1 LYDPPAVG
9 KAFCQFSGIPE
20 LHLPGGPAPRSR
32 VPGIV
37 RKASMDR
44 IYLDHN
50 ATTPVRSEVRDRM
63 IPFFEELYG
72 NPSSAHSF
80 GQEVKVQFEEAR
92 KRIADQLGANPAQIV
107 FTSGGT
113 ESDNYAIKGTAFA
126 AEKGH
131 IITALTEHPAVLQT
145 VSWLAKKGFDA
156 SYIPVGS
163 SGVVDPDEVKKALR
177 PDTILVSIM
186 HLNNEIGTIQP
197 VDEIAAITKEAGV
210 YFHSDAVQ
218 SFGKLPAKVDDLG
231 VDLLSVA
238 AHKIYGPKGVG
249 ALYIRKGTRIDPL
262 IIGGAQ
268 EKRRR
273 SGTENIAGVVGFGE
287 AIVQAEAERVDVYDR
302 LTGLRSK
309 LVKGLTESIPEITI
323 NGDPDRTFPSTVS
336 ASVSHVE
343 GESLLLSLD
352 MEGIAISTGSACSS
366 GSLEPS
372 HVLVAM
378 GIETVAAQGT
388 LRFSMGRGTTEAEID
403 HLLKVFPPIVE
414 RLRKMSPLSA
424 SKAC

>member
-1 LYDPPAVG
+1 
-9 KAFCQFSGIPE
+9 
-20 LHLPGGPAPRSR
+20 
-32 VPGIV
+32 
-37 RKASMDR
+37 MDR

-50 ATTPVRSEVRDRM
+50 ATTPVRPEVRDRM
-63 IPFFEELYG
+63 VPFLGELFG

-80 GQEVKVQFEEAR
+80 GQEVKVQLEEAR
-92 KRIADQLGANPAQIV
+92 QRVADQLGASPAQIV

-131 IITALTEHPAVLQT
+131 IITGLTEHPAVLQT

-163 SGVVDPDEVKKALR
+163 SGLVDPDDVKKALR

-186 HLNNEIGTIQP
+186 HVNNEIGTVQP
-197 VDEIAAITKEAGV
+197 IEEIAAITREAGA
-210 YFHSDAVQ
+210 YFHTDAVQ
-218 SFGKLPAKVDDLG
+218 SFGKLPTKVDDLG
-231 VDLLSVA
+231 VDLLSIA

-249 ALYIRKGTRIDPL
+249 ALFVRKGTRIDPL

-273 SGTENIAGVVGFGE
+273 SGTENIAGIVGFGE
-287 AIVQAEAERVDVYDR
+287 AIVRAEEEREQVYKRLTSLRKKLIDR
-302 LTGLRSK
+302 LTAA
-309 LVKGLTESIPEITI
+309 VPEVII
-323 NGDPDRTFPSTVS
+323 NGDQVRTFPSTVS

-352 MEGIAISTGSACSS
+352 MEGIAVSTGSACSS

-378 GIETVAAQGT
+378 GIDTVLAQGT
-388 LRFSMGRGTTEAEID
+388 LRFSMGRGTTESQID
-403 HLLKVFPPIVE
+403 HLLEVFPPIVE

>member
-1 LYDPPAVG
+1 
-9 KAFCQFSGIPE
+9 
-20 LHLPGGPAPRSR
+20 
-32 VPGIV
+32 
-37 RKASMDR
+37 MDR

-50 ATTPVRSEVRDRM
+50 ATTPVRPEVRDRM
-63 IPFFEELYG
+63 LPFFGELFG

-92 KRIADQLGANPAQIV
+92 QRIADQLGASPAQIV

-126 AEKGH
+126 AGEGH

-145 VSWLAKKGFDA
+145 VSWLAKKGYDA

-163 SGVVDPDEVKKALR
+163 SGVIDPDDVKKALR

-186 HLNNEIGTIQP
+186 HINNEIGTVQP
-197 VDEIAAITKEAGV
+197 VEEIAAITKEAGV
-210 YFHSDAVQ
+210 YFHTDAVQ
-218 SFGKLPAKVDDLG
+218 SFGKLATKVDDLG

-273 SGTENIAGVVGFGE
+273 SGTENIAGLVGFGE
-287 AIVQAEAERVDVYDR
+287 AIVRGEAEREQVYSR
-302 LTGLRSK
+302 LVGLRDK
-309 LVKGLTESIPEITI
+309 LVKGLTDQIPEIVI
-323 NGDPDRTFPSTVS
+323 NGDPSRTFPSTVS

-352 MEGIAISTGSACSS
+352 MEGIAVSTGSACSS
-366 GSLEPS
+366 GSL
-372 HVLVAM
+372 
-378 GIETVAAQGT
+378 
-388 LRFSMGRGTTEAEID
+388 
-403 HLLKVFPPIVE
+403 
-414 RLRKMSPLSA
+414 
-424 SKAC
+424 

>member
-1 LYDPPAVG
+1 
-9 KAFCQFSGIPE
+9 
-20 LHLPGGPAPRSR
+20 
-32 VPGIV
+32 
-37 RKASMDR
+37 MDG

-50 ATTPVRSEVRDRM
+50 ATTPVRPEVRERM
-63 IPFFEELYG
+63 LPFLGELFG

-92 KRIADQLGANPAQIV
+92 QRIADQLGASPAQIV

-131 IITALTEHPAVLQT
+131 IITGLIEHPAVLQT

-156 SYIPVGS
+156 SYIPVDS

-186 HLNNEIGTIQP
+186 HVNNEVGTIQP
-197 VDEIAAITKEAGV
+197 VEEIAAITKEAGV
-210 YFHSDAVQ
+210 YFHTDAVQ
-218 SFGKLPAKVDDLG
+218 SFGKLPTKVDDLS

-273 SGTENIAGVVGFGE
+273 SGTENIAGIVAFGE
-287 AIVQAEAERVDVYDR
+287 AIVQAEAEREEVYDR
-302 LTGLRSK
+302 LTGLRTK
-309 LVKGLTESIPEITI
+309 LVKGITETIPEIVI
-323 NGDPDRTFPSTVS
+323 NGDPDRIFPSTVS

-352 MEGIAISTGSACSS
+352 MEGIAVSTGSACSS

-372 HVLVAM
+372 HVLVSM
-378 GIETVAAQGT
+378 GIDTVLAQGT

-403 HLLKVFPPIVE
+403 HLLDVFPPIVE
-414 RLRKMSPLSA
+414 RLRRMSPLSA

>member
-1 LYDPPAVG
+1 
-9 KAFCQFSGIPE
+9 
-20 LHLPGGPAPRSR
+20 
-32 VPGIV
+32 
-37 RKASMDR
+37 MDR

-50 ATTPVRSEVRDRM
+50 ATTPVRPEVRDRM
-63 IPFFEELYG
+63 LPFLGELFG

-92 KRIADQLGANPAQIV
+92 QRIADQLGASPAQIV

-126 AEKGH
+126 AGKGH
-131 IITALTEHPAVLQT
+131 IITAMVEHPAVLQT

-156 SYIPVGS
+156 SYVQVDS
-163 SGVVDPDEVKKALR
+163 SGVVDPEEVKKALR

-186 HLNNEIGTIQP
+186 HVNNEVGTIQP
-197 VDEIAAITKEAGV
+197 VEEIAAITKEAGV
-210 YFHSDAVQ
+210 YFHTDAVQ
-218 SFGKLPAKVDDLG
+218 SFGKLPTKVDDLG

-273 SGTENIAGVVGFGE
+273 SGTENIAGIVAFGE
-287 AIVQAEAERVDVYDR
+287 AIVQAEAEREQLYSH
-302 LTGLRSK
+302 LAGLRET
-309 LVKGLTESIPEITI
+309 LAKGLTDRIPEVFI
-323 NGDPDRTFPSTVS
+323 NGDPSRTFPSTVS

-352 MEGIAISTGSACSS
+352 MEGIAVSTGSACSS

-372 HVLVAM
+372 HVLVSM
-378 GIETVAAQGT
+378 GIETVLAQGT
-388 LRFSMGRGTTEAEID
+388 LRFSMGRGTTEAQID
-403 HLLKVFPPIVE
+403 HLLEVFPPIVD
-414 RLRKMSPLSA
+414 RLRRMSPLSA

>member
-1 LYDPPAVG
+1 
-9 KAFCQFSGIPE
+9 
-20 LHLPGGPAPRSR
+20 
-32 VPGIV
+32 
-37 RKASMDR
+37 MDR

-50 ATTPVRSEVRDRM
+50 ATTPVRPEVRDRM
-63 IPFFEELYG
+63 LPFFGELFG

-92 KRIADQLGANPAQIV
+92 QRIADQLGASPAQIV

-126 AEKGH
+126 AGEGH

-145 VSWLAKKGFDA
+145 VSWLAKKGYDA

-163 SGVVDPDEVKKALR
+163 SGVIDPDDVKKALR

-186 HLNNEIGTIQP
+186 HINNEIGTVQP
-197 VDEIAAITKEAGV
+197 VEEIAAITKEAGV
-210 YFHSDAVQ
+210 YFHTDAVQ
-218 SFGKLPAKVDDLG
+218 SFGKLPTKVDDLG

-273 SGTENIAGVVGFGE
+273 SGTENIAGLVGFGE
-287 AIVQAEAERVDVYDR
+287 AVVRAEAEREQVYSR
-302 LTGLRSK
+302 LVGLRDK
-309 LVKGLTESIPEITI
+309 LVKGLTDQIPEIII
-323 NGDPDRTFPSTVS
+323 NGDRSRTFPSTVS

-352 MEGIAISTGSACSS
+352 MEGIAVSTGSACSS

-378 GIETVAAQGT
+378 GIDTVLAQGT
-388 LRFSMGRGTTEAEID
+388 LRFSMGRGTTEAQID
-403 HLLKVFPPIVE
+403 HLLDVFPPIVE
-414 RLRKMSPLSA
+414 RLRAMSPLSA

>member
-1 LYDPPAVG
+1 
-9 KAFCQFSGIPE
+9 
-20 LHLPGGPAPRSR
+20 
-32 VPGIV
+32 
-37 RKASMDR
+37 MDR

-50 ATTPVRSEVRDRM
+50 ATTPVRPEVRDRM
-63 IPFFEELYG
+63 LPFFGELFG

-92 KRIADQLGANPAQIV
+92 QRIADQLGASPAQIV

-126 AEKGH
+126 AGKGH
-131 IITALTEHPAVLQT
+131 IITAMVEHPAVLQT

-156 SYIPVGS
+156 SYVQVDS

-186 HLNNEIGTIQP
+186 HMNNEVGTIQP
-197 VDEIAAITKEAGV
+197 VEEIAAITKEAGV

-218 SFGKLPAKVDDLG
+218 SFGKLPTKVDDLG

-273 SGTENIAGVVGFGE
+273 SGTENVAGIVAFGE
-287 AIVQAEAERVDVYDR
+287 AIVQAEAEREQLYSR
-302 LTGLRSK
+302 LTGLRET
-309 LVKGLTESIPEITI
+309 LVKGLTERIPEVII
-323 NGDPDRTFPSTVS
+323 NGDPSKTFPSTVS

-352 MEGIAISTGSACSS
+352 MEGIAVSTGSACSS

-372 HVLVAM
+372 HVLVSM
-378 GIETVAAQGT
+378 GIETVLAQGT
-388 LRFSMGRGTTEAEID
+388 LRFSMGRGTTKAQID
-403 HLLKVFPPIVE
+403 HLLEVFPPIVE
-414 RLRKMSPLSA
+414 RLRRMSPLSA

>member
-1 LYDPPAVG
+1 
-9 KAFCQFSGIPE
+9 
-20 LHLPGGPAPRSR
+20 
-32 VPGIV
+32 
-37 RKASMDR
+37 MDR

-50 ATTPVRSEVRDRM
+50 ATTPVRPEVRDRM
-63 IPFFEELYG
+63 LPFFGELFG

-92 KRIADQLGANPAQIV
+92 QRIADQLGASPAQIV
-107 FTSGGT
+107 ITSGGT

-126 AEKGH
+126 AGEGH

-145 VSWLAKKGFDA
+145 VSWLAKKGYDA

-163 SGVVDPDEVKKALR
+163 SGVIDPDDVKKALR

-186 HLNNEIGTIQP
+186 HVNNEIGTVQP
-197 VDEIAAITKEAGV
+197 VEEIAAITKEAGV
-210 YFHSDAVQ
+210 YFHTDAVQ
-218 SFGKLPAKVDDLG
+218 SFGKLPTKVDDLG

-238 AHKIYGPKGVG
+238 AHKIYGPKGIG

-273 SGTENIAGVVGFGE
+273 SGTENIAGLVGFGE
-287 AIVQAEAERVDVYDR
+287 AIVRAEAEREQVYSR
-302 LTGLRSK
+302 LVGLRDK
-309 LVKGLTESIPEITI
+309 LVKGLTDQIPEIVI
-323 NGDPDRTFPSTVS
+323 NGDPSRTFPSTVS

-352 MEGIAISTGSACSS
+352 MEGIAVSTGSACSS

-378 GIETVAAQGT
+378 GIETVLAQGT
-388 LRFSMGRGTTEAEID
+388 LRFSMGRGTTEAQID
-403 HLLKVFPPIVE
+403 HILDVFPPIVQ
-414 RLRKMSPLSA
+414 RLRAMSPLST
-424 SKAC
+424 SQAC

>member
-1 LYDPPAVG
+1 
-9 KAFCQFSGIPE
+9 
-20 LHLPGGPAPRSR
+20 
-32 VPGIV
+32 
-37 RKASMDR
+37 MDR

-63 IPFFEELYG
+63 LPFLGELFG

-80 GQEVKVQFEEAR
+80 GQEVKVSLEEAR
-92 KRIADQLGANPAQIV
+92 QRIADQLGASTAQVV

-113 ESDNYAIKGTAFA
+113 ESDNYAIKGVAFA

-145 VSWLAKKGFDA
+145 VSWLAKKGFDVTYL
-156 SYIPVGS
+156 SVGS
-163 SGVVDPDEVKKALR
+163 SGVVDPDEVKKAIR

-186 HLNNEIGTIQP
+186 HLNNEIGTVQP
-197 VDEIAAITKEAGV
+197 IKEIGAITREAGV
-210 YFHSDAVQ
+210 YFHTDAVQ
-218 SFGKLPAKVDDLG
+218 SFGKLPTKVDDLG
-231 VDLLSVA
+231 ADLLSVA

-273 SGTENIAGVVGFGE
+273 SGTENIAGIVGFGE
-287 AIVQAEAERVDVYDR
+287 AIIQAESEREDLYGR
-302 LTGLRSK
+302 LEVLRGK
-309 LVKGLTESIPEITI
+309 LVDGLMDRIPEIII
-323 NGDPDRTFPSTVS
+323 NGDPERTFPSTVS

-343 GESLLLSLD
+343 GESMLLSLD
-352 MEGIAISTGSACSS
+352 MEGIAVSTGSACSS

-378 GIETVAAQGT
+378 GIDTVLAQGT
-388 LRFSMGRGTTEAEID
+388 LRLSMGRGTTPDQID
-403 HLLKVFPPIVE
+403 YLLEVFPPIVE
-414 RLRKMSPLSA
+414 RLRKMSPLST

>member
-1 LYDPPAVG
+1 
-9 KAFCQFSGIPE
+9 
-20 LHLPGGPAPRSR
+20 
-32 VPGIV
+32 
-37 RKASMDR
+37 MDR

-50 ATTPVRSEVRDRM
+50 ATTPVRPEVRDRM
-63 IPFFEELYG
+63 LPFLGELFG

-92 KRIADQLGANPAQIV
+92 QRIADQLGASPAQIV

-126 AEKGH
+126 AGKGH
-131 IITALTEHPAVLQT
+131 IITAMVEHPAVLQT

-156 SYIPVGS
+156 SYVQVDS

-186 HLNNEIGTIQP
+186 HMNNEVGTIQP
-197 VDEIAAITKEAGV
+197 VEEIAAITKEAGV
-210 YFHSDAVQ
+210 YFHTDAVQ
-218 SFGKLPAKVDDLG
+218 SFGKLPTKVDDLG
-231 VDLLSVA
+231 VDLLSMA

-273 SGTENIAGVVGFGE
+273 SGTENVAGIVAFGE
-287 AIVQAEAERVDVYDR
+287 AIVQAEAEREQLYSR
-302 LTGLRSK
+302 LTGLRET
-309 LVKGLTESIPEITI
+309 LVKGLTERIPEVII
-323 NGDPDRTFPSTVS
+323 NGDPSKTFPSTVS

-352 MEGIAISTGSACSS
+352 MEGIAVSTGSACSS

-372 HVLVAM
+372 HVLVSM
-378 GIETVAAQGT
+378 GIETVLAQGT
-388 LRFSMGRGTTEAEID
+388 LRFSMGRGTTKAQID
-403 HLLKVFPPIVE
+403 HLLEVFPPIVE
-414 RLRKMSPLSA
+414 RLRRMSPLSA

>member
-1 LYDPPAVG
+1 M
-9 KAFCQFSGIPE
+9 E
-20 LHLPGGPAPRSR
+20 
-32 VPGIV
+32 
-37 RKASMDR
+37 R

-50 ATTPVRSEVRDRM
+50 ATTPVRQEVRDKM
-63 IPFFEELYG
+63 LPFYGELFG

-80 GQEVKVQFEEAR
+80 GQEVKVPLEEAR
-92 KRIADQLGANPAQIV
+92 QRIAGQLGASTAQIV

-113 ESDNYAIKGTAFA
+113 ESDNYAIKGVAFA

-156 SYIPVGS
+156 TYLEVDSKGL
-163 SGVVDPDEVKKALR
+163 VDPDDLRKALR

-186 HLNNEIGTIQP
+186 HVNNEVGTIQP
-197 VDEIAAITKEAGV
+197 IEELGAITREAGV
-210 YFHSDAVQ
+210 YFHTDAVQ
-218 SFGKLPAKVDDLG
+218 SFGKLPTNVDELN

-273 SGTENIAGVVGFGE
+273 SGTENIAGIVGFGE
-287 AIVQAEAERVDVYDR
+287 AIVLAEAEREEVYER
-302 LTGLRSK
+302 LTLLRQK
-309 LVKGLTESIPEITI
+309 LVQGIGERIPEVVI
-323 NGDPDRTFPSTVS
+323 NGDPERNFPSTVS

-352 MEGIAISTGSACSS
+352 MEGIAVSTGSACSS

-378 GIETVAAQGT
+378 GIDTVLAQGT
-388 LRFSMGRGTTEAEID
+388 LRFSMGRGTTQAEIGY
-403 HLLKVFPPIVE
+403 LLDVFPPIVE

>member
-1 LYDPPAVG
+1 
-9 KAFCQFSGIPE
+9 
-20 LHLPGGPAPRSR
+20 
-32 VPGIV
+32 
-37 RKASMDR
+37 MDR

-50 ATTPVRSEVRDRM
+50 ATTPVRPEVRDRM
-63 IPFFEELYG
+63 LPFLGELFG

-92 KRIADQLGANPAQIV
+92 QRIADQLGASPAQIV

-126 AEKGH
+126 AGKGH
-131 IITALTEHPAVLQT
+131 IITAMVEHPAVLQT

-156 SYIPVGS
+156 SYVQVDS

-186 HLNNEIGTIQP
+186 HMNNEVGTIQP
-197 VDEIAAITKEAGV
+197 VEEIAAIAKEAGV
-210 YFHSDAVQ
+210 YFHTDAVQ
-218 SFGKLPAKVDDLG
+218 SFGKLPTKVDELG

-273 SGTENIAGVVGFGE
+273 SGTENIAGIVAFGE
-287 AIVQAEAERVDVYDR
+287 AIVQAEAEREQLYSR
-302 LTGLRSK
+302 FTGLREK
-309 LVKGLTESIPEITI
+309 LVKGLTDRIPEVII
-323 NGDPDRTFPSTVS
+323 NGDPSRTFPSTVS

-352 MEGIAISTGSACSS
+352 MEGIAVSTGSACSS

-372 HVLVAM
+372 HVLVSM
-378 GIETVAAQGT
+378 GIETVLAQGT
-388 LRFSMGRGTTEAEID
+388 LRFSMGRGTTEAQID
-403 HLLKVFPPIVE
+403 HLLEVFPPIVD
-414 RLRKMSPLSA
+414 RLRRMSPLSA

>member
-1 LYDPPAVG
+1 
-9 KAFCQFSGIPE
+9 
-20 LHLPGGPAPRSR
+20 
-32 VPGIV
+32 
-37 RKASMDR
+37 MDR

-50 ATTPVRSEVRDRM
+50 ATTPVRPEVRDRM
-63 IPFFEELYG
+63 LPFFGELFG

-92 KRIADQLGANPAQIV
+92 QRIADQLGASPAQIV
-107 FTSGGT
+107 ITSGGT

-126 AEKGH
+126 AGEGH

-145 VSWLAKKGFDA
+145 VSWLAKKGYDA

-163 SGVVDPDEVKKALR
+163 SGVIDPDDVKKALR

-186 HLNNEIGTIQP
+186 HVNNEIGTVQP
-197 VDEIAAITKEAGV
+197 VEEIAAITKEAGV
-210 YFHSDAVQ
+210 YFHTDAVQ
-218 SFGKLPAKVDDLG
+218 SFGKLPTKVDDLG

-238 AHKIYGPKGVG
+238 AHKIYGPKGIG

-273 SGTENIAGVVGFGE
+273 SGTENIAGLVGFGE
-287 AIVQAEAERVDVYDR
+287 AIVRAEAEREQVYSR
-302 LTGLRSK
+302 LVGLRDK
-309 LVKGLTESIPEITI
+309 LVKGLTDQIPEIVI
-323 NGDPDRTFPSTVS
+323 NGDPSRTFPSTVS

-352 MEGIAISTGSACSS
+352 MEGIAVSTGSACSS

-378 GIETVAAQGT
+378 GIETVLAQGT
-388 LRFSMGRGTTEAEID
+388 LRFSMGRGTTEAQID
-403 HLLKVFPPIVE
+403 HLLDVFPPIVE
-414 RLRKMSPLSA
+414 RLRAMSPLSA

>member
-1 LYDPPAVG
+1 M
-9 KAFCQFSGIPE
+9 
-20 LHLPGGPAPRSR
+20 
-32 VPGIV
+32 

-50 ATTPVRSEVRDRM
+50 ATTPVRPEVLDRM
-63 IPFFEELYG
+63 LPFFGELFG
-72 NPSSAHSF
+72 NPSSAHFF

-92 KRIADQLGANPAQIV
+92 QRIADQLGASPAQIV

-131 IITALTEHPAVLQT
+131 IITALIEHPAVLQT

-156 SYIPVGS
+156 TYVPVGS
-163 SGVVDPDEVKKALR
+163 SGVVDPDDVKKALR

-186 HLNNEIGTIQP
+186 HINNEIGTVQP
-197 VDEIAAITKEAGV
+197 VEEIAAITKEAGI
-210 YFHSDAVQ
+210 YYHTDAVQ
-218 SFGKLPAKVDDLG
+218 SFGKLPTKVDDLG
-231 VDLLSVA
+231 IDLLSVA
-238 AHKIYGPKGVG
+238 AHKIYGTKGVG

-287 AIVQAEAERVDVYDR
+287 ATVCAEVEREEVFRR
-302 LTGLRSK
+302 LTSLREK
-309 LVKGLTESIPEITI
+309 LVTGLTERVPEIII
-323 NGDPDRTFPSTVS
+323 NGDSSRIFPSTIS

-352 MEGIAISTGSACSS
+352 MEGIAVSTGSACSS

-372 HVLVAM
+372 HVLMAM
-378 GIETVAAQGT
+378 GIDTVLAQGT
-388 LRFSMGRGTTEAEID
+388 LRFSMGRGTTEAQID
-403 HLLKVFPPIVE
+403 HLLDVFPPIVE

>member
-1 LYDPPAVG
+1 
-9 KAFCQFSGIPE
+9 
-20 LHLPGGPAPRSR
+20 
-32 VPGIV
+32 
-37 RKASMDR
+37 MDR

-50 ATTPVRSEVRDRM
+50 ATTPVRPEVRDRM
-63 IPFFEELYG
+63 LPFFGELFG

-92 KRIADQLGANPAQIV
+92 QRIADQLGASPAQIV
-107 FTSGGT
+107 ITSGGT

-126 AEKGH
+126 AGEGH

-145 VSWLAKKGFDA
+145 VSWLAKKGYDA

-163 SGVVDPDEVKKALR
+163 SGVIDPDDVKKALR

-186 HLNNEIGTIQP
+186 HVNNEIGTVQP
-197 VDEIAAITKEAGV
+197 VEEIAAITKEAGV
-210 YFHSDAVQ
+210 YFHTDAVQ
-218 SFGKLPAKVDDLG
+218 SFGKLPTKVDDLG

-273 SGTENIAGVVGFGE
+273 SGTENIAGLVGFGE
-287 AIVQAEAERVDVYDR
+287 AIVRAEAEREQVYSR
-302 LTGLRSK
+302 LVGLRDK
-309 LVKGLTESIPEITI
+309 LVKGLTDQIPEIVI
-323 NGDPDRTFPSTVS
+323 NGDPSRTFPSTVS

-352 MEGIAISTGSACSS
+352 MEGIAVSTGSACSS

-378 GIETVAAQGT
+378 GIETVLAQGT
-388 LRFSMGRGTTEAEID
+388 LRFSMGRGTTEAQID
-403 HLLKVFPPIVE
+403 HLLDVFPPIVE
-414 RLRKMSPLSA
+414 RLRAMSPLSA

>member
-1 LYDPPAVG
+1 
-9 KAFCQFSGIPE
+9 
-20 LHLPGGPAPRSR
+20 
-32 VPGIV
+32 
-37 RKASMDR
+37 MDR

-50 ATTPVRSEVRDRM
+50 ATTPVRPEVRDRM
-63 IPFFEELYG
+63 LPFFGELFG

-92 KRIADQLGANPAQIV
+92 QRIADQLGASPAQIV
-107 FTSGGT
+107 ITSGGT

-126 AEKGH
+126 AGEGH

-145 VSWLAKKGFDA
+145 VSWLAKKGYDA

-163 SGVVDPDEVKKALR
+163 SGVIDPDDVKKALR

-186 HLNNEIGTIQP
+186 HVNNEIGTVQP
-197 VDEIAAITKEAGV
+197 VEEIAAITKEAGV
-210 YFHSDAVQ
+210 YFHTDAVQ
-218 SFGKLPAKVDDLG
+218 SFGKLPTKVDDLG

-273 SGTENIAGVVGFGE
+273 SGTENIAGLVGFGE
-287 AIVQAEAERVDVYDR
+287 AIVRAEAEREQVYSR
-302 LTGLRSK
+302 LVGLRDK
-309 LVKGLTESIPEITI
+309 LVKGLTDQIPEIVI
-323 NGDPDRTFPSTVS
+323 NGDPSRTFPSTVS

-352 MEGIAISTGSACSS
+352 MEGIAVSTGSACSS

-378 GIETVAAQGT
+378 GIETVLAQGT
-388 LRFSMGRGTTEAEID
+388 LRFSMGRGTTEAQID
-403 HLLKVFPPIVE
+403 HLLDVFPSIVQ
-414 RLRKMSPLSA
+414 RLRAMSPLSA

>member
-1 LYDPPAVG
+1 
-9 KAFCQFSGIPE
+9 
-20 LHLPGGPAPRSR
+20 
-32 VPGIV
+32 
-37 RKASMDR
+37 MDG

-50 ATTPVRSEVRDRM
+50 ATTPVRPEVRDRM
-63 IPFFEELYG
+63 LPFLGELFG

-80 GQEVKVQFEEAR
+80 GQEVKVHFEEAR
-92 KRIADQLGANPAQIV
+92 QRIADQLGASTAQVV

-113 ESDNYAIKGTAFA
+113 ESDNYAIKGVAFA
-126 AEKGH
+126 AGEGH

-145 VSWLAKKGFDA
+145 VSWLAKKGYEA
-156 SYIPVGS
+156 SYLPVGS
-163 SGVVDPDEVKKALR
+163 SGILDPDEVRKALR

-186 HLNNEIGTIQP
+186 HLNNEIGTVQP
-197 VDEIAAITKEAGV
+197 IEEIGAITKEAGV

-218 SFGKLPAKVDDLG
+218 SFGKLPTKVDDLG

-249 ALYIRKGTRIDPL
+249 ALYIRKGVRIDPL

-273 SGTENIAGVVGFGE
+273 SGTENVAGIVGFGE
-287 AIVQAEAERVDVYDR
+287 AIVQAEAEREEVYHR
-302 LTGLRSK
+302 LTGLRQK
-309 LVKGLTESIPEITI
+309 LVKGITERIPEVVI
-323 NGDPDRTFPSTVS
+323 NGDESRTFPSTVS

-352 MEGIAISTGSACSS
+352 MEGIAVSTGSACSS

-372 HVLVAM
+372 HVLMAM
-378 GIETVAAQGT
+378 GIDTVLAQGT
-388 LRFSMGRGTTEAEID
+388 LRFSMGRGTTEDQID
-403 HLLKVFPPIVE
+403 HLLDVFPPIVE
-414 RLRKMSPLSA
+414 RLRRMSPLSA

>member
-1 LYDPPAVG
+1 
-9 KAFCQFSGIPE
+9 
-20 LHLPGGPAPRSR
+20 
-32 VPGIV
+32 
-37 RKASMDR
+37 MDR

-50 ATTPVRSEVRDRM
+50 ATTPVRPEVRDRM
-63 IPFFEELYG
+63 LPFFGELFG

-92 KRIADQLGANPAQIV
+92 QRIADQLGASPAQIV

-126 AEKGH
+126 AGKGH
-131 IITALTEHPAVLQT
+131 IITAMVEHPAVLQT

-156 SYIPVGS
+156 SYVQVDS

-186 HLNNEIGTIQP
+186 HMNNEVGTIQP
-197 VDEIAAITKEAGV
+197 VEEIAAITKEAGV

-218 SFGKLPAKVDDLG
+218 SFGKLPTKVDDLG

-273 SGTENIAGVVGFGE
+273 SGTENIAGIVAFGE
-287 AIVQAEAERVDVYDR
+287 AIVQAEAEREQLYSR
-302 LTGLRSK
+302 LTGLRET
-309 LVKGLTESIPEITI
+309 LVKGLTERIPEVII
-323 NGDPDRTFPSTVS
+323 NGDPSRTFPSTVS

-352 MEGIAISTGSACSS
+352 MEGIAVSTGSACSS

-372 HVLVAM
+372 HVLVSM
-378 GIETVAAQGT
+378 GIETVLAQGT
-388 LRFSMGRGTTEAEID
+388 LRFSMGRGTTKSQID
-403 HLLKVFPPIVE
+403 YLLEVFPPIVD
-414 RLRKMSPLSA
+414 RLRRMSPLSA

>member
-1 LYDPPAVG
+1 M
-9 KAFCQFSGIPE
+9 E
-20 LHLPGGPAPRSR
+20 
-32 VPGIV
+32 
-37 RKASMDR
+37 R

-50 ATTPVRSEVRDRM
+50 ATTPVRPEVRDRM
-63 IPFFEELYG
+63 LPFLDELFG

-80 GQEVKVQFEEAR
+80 GQEVKVQLEEAR
-92 KRIADQLGANPAQIV
+92 QRIADQLGASPAQIV

-126 AEKGH
+126 AGKGH
-131 IITALTEHPAVLQT
+131 IITAMVEHPAVLQT

-156 SYIPVGS
+156 SYVQVGS

-186 HLNNEIGTIQP
+186 HINNEVGTIQP
-197 VDEIAAITKEAGV
+197 VEEIAAITKEAGV
-210 YFHSDAVQ
+210 PFHSDAVQ
-218 SFGKLPAKVDDLG
+218 SFGKLPTKVDDLG

-273 SGTENIAGVVGFGE
+273 SGTENVAGIVAFGE
-287 AIVQAEAERVDVYDR
+287 AIVQAEAEREQLYSR
-302 LTGLRSK
+302 LTGLRET
-309 LVKGLTESIPEITI
+309 LVRGLTDRIPEVFI
-323 NGDPDRTFPSTVS
+323 NGDPSKTFPSTVS

-352 MEGIAISTGSACSS
+352 MEGIAVSTGSACSS

-372 HVLVAM
+372 HVLVSM
-378 GIETVAAQGT
+378 GIETVLAQGT
-388 LRFSMGRGTTEAEID
+388 LRFSMGRGTTRAQID
-403 HLLKVFPPIVE
+403 HLLEVFPPIVE
-414 RLRKMSPLSA
+414 RLRRMSPLSA
-424 SKAC
+424 NKAC

>member
-1 LYDPPAVG
+1 
-9 KAFCQFSGIPE
+9 
-20 LHLPGGPAPRSR
+20 
-32 VPGIV
+32 
-37 RKASMDR
+37 MDR

-50 ATTPVRSEVRDRM
+50 ATTPVRPEVLDRM
-63 IPFFEELYG
+63 LPFFGELFG
-72 NPSSAHSF
+72 NPSSAHFF

-92 KRIADQLGANPAQIV
+92 QRIADQLGASPAQIV

-131 IITALTEHPAVLQT
+131 IITALIEHPAVLQT

-156 SYIPVGS
+156 TYVPVGS
-163 SGVVDPDEVKKALR
+163 SGVVDPDDVKKALR

-186 HLNNEIGTIQP
+186 HINNEIGTVQP
-197 VDEIAAITKEAGV
+197 VEEIAAITKEAGI
-210 YFHSDAVQ
+210 YYHTDAVQ
-218 SFGKLPAKVDDLG
+218 SFGKLPTKVDDLG
-231 VDLLSVA
+231 IDLLSVA
-238 AHKIYGPKGVG
+238 AHKIYGTKGVG

-287 AIVQAEAERVDVYDR
+287 ATVCAEVEREEVFRR
-302 LTGLRSK
+302 LTSLREK
-309 LVKGLTESIPEITI
+309 LVTGLTERVPEIII
-323 NGDPDRTFPSTVS
+323 NGDSSRIFPSTIS

-352 MEGIAISTGSACSS
+352 MEGIAVSTGSACSS

-372 HVLVAM
+372 HVLMAM
-378 GIETVAAQGT
+378 GIDTVLAQGT
-388 LRFSMGRGTTEAEID
+388 LRFSMGRGTTEAQID
-403 HLLKVFPPIVE
+403 HLLDVFPPIVE

>member
-1 LYDPPAVG
+1 
-9 KAFCQFSGIPE
+9 
-20 LHLPGGPAPRSR
+20 
-32 VPGIV
+32 
-37 RKASMDR
+37 MDS

-50 ATTPVRSEVRDRM
+50 ATTPVRPEVKERM
-63 IPFFEELYG
+63 LPFFGELFG

-92 KRIADQLGANPAQIV
+92 QRIADQLGASPAQIV

-126 AEKGH
+126 AGKGH

-145 VSWLAKKGFDA
+145 VSWLAKKGFEA
-156 SYIPVGS
+156 SYVQVDS
-163 SGVVDPDEVKKALR
+163 SGVVDPDDVKKALR

-186 HLNNEIGTIQP
+186 HLNNEIGTVQP
-197 VDEIAAITKEAGV
+197 VEEIAAITKEAGV
-210 YFHSDAVQ
+210 YFHTDAVQ
-218 SFGKLPAKVDDLG
+218 SFGKLPTKVNDLG

-273 SGTENIAGVVGFGE
+273 SGTENIAGIVGFGE
-287 AIVQAEAERVDVYDR
+287 AIVSAEAEREGVFKR
-302 LTGLRSK
+302 LTLLREK
-309 LVKGLTESIPEITI
+309 LVTGLTENIPEIII
-323 NGDPDRTFPSTVS
+323 NGDPFKTFPSTVS

-352 MEGIAISTGSACSS
+352 MEGIAVSTGSACSS

-372 HVLVAM
+372 HVLVSM
-378 GIETVAAQGT
+378 GIETVLAQGT

-403 HLLKVFPPIVE
+403 YLLEVFPPIVQ
-414 RLRKMSPLSA
+414 RLRAMSPLSA

>member
-1 LYDPPAVG
+1 M
-9 KAFCQFSGIPE
+9 E
-20 LHLPGGPAPRSR
+20 
-32 VPGIV
+32 
-37 RKASMDR
+37 R

-50 ATTPVRSEVRDRM
+50 ATTPVRPEVRDKM
-63 IPFFEELYG
+63 LPFYGELFG

-80 GQEVKVQFEEAR
+80 GQEVKVPLEEAR
-92 KRIADQLGANPAQIV
+92 QRIAGQLGASTAQIV

-113 ESDNYAIKGTAFA
+113 ESDNYAIKGVAFA

-156 SYIPVGS
+156 TYLEVDSKGL
-163 SGVVDPDEVKKALR
+163 VDPDDLRKALR

-186 HLNNEIGTIQP
+186 HVNNEVGTIQP
-197 VDEIAAITKEAGV
+197 IEELGAITREAGV
-210 YFHSDAVQ
+210 YFHTDAVQ
-218 SFGKLPAKVDDLG
+218 SFGKLPTNVDELN

-273 SGTENIAGVVGFGE
+273 SGTENIAGIVGFGE
-287 AIVQAEAERVDVYDR
+287 AIVLAEAEREEVYER
-302 LTGLRSK
+302 LTLLRQK
-309 LVKGLTESIPEITI
+309 LVQGIGERIPEVVI
-323 NGDPDRTFPSTVS
+323 NGDPERNFPSTVS

-352 MEGIAISTGSACSS
+352 MEGIAVSTGSACSS

-378 GIETVAAQGT
+378 GIDTVLAQGT
-388 LRFSMGRGTTEAEID
+388 LRFSMGRGTTQAEID
-403 HLLKVFPPIVE
+403 YLLDVFPPIVE

>member
-1 LYDPPAVG
+1 M
-9 KAFCQFSGIPE
+9 E
-20 LHLPGGPAPRSR
+20 
-32 VPGIV
+32 
-37 RKASMDR
+37 R

-50 ATTPVRSEVRDRM
+50 ATTPVRPEVRDKM
-63 IPFFEELYG
+63 LPFYGELFG

-80 GQEVKVQFEEAR
+80 GQEVKVPFEEAR
-92 KRIADQLGANPAQIV
+92 QRIADQLGASTAQIV

-113 ESDNYAIKGTAFA
+113 ESDNYAIKGVAFA

-156 SYIPVGS
+156 TYLNVDS
-163 SGVVDPDEVKKALR
+163 SGLVDPDEVRKALR

-186 HLNNEIGTIQP
+186 HLNNEVGTIQP
-197 VDEIAAITKEAGV
+197 IEEIGAITREAGI
-210 YFHSDAVQ
+210 YFHCDAVQ
-218 SFGKLPAKVDDLG
+218 SFGKLPTKVNDLN

-273 SGTENIAGVVGFGE
+273 SGTENVAGIVGFGE
-287 AIVQAEAERVDVYDR
+287 AIIRAEAERKEVYER
-302 LTGLRSK
+302 LTGLRRK
-309 LVKGLTESIPEITI
+309 LIQGIDERVPDVII
-323 NGDPDRTFPSTVS
+323 NGDPERNFPSTVS

-352 MEGIAISTGSACSS
+352 MEGIAVSTGSACSS

-378 GIETVAAQGT
+378 GIDTVLAQGT

-403 HLLKVFPPIVE
+403 HLLEVFPPIVE

>member
-1 LYDPPAVG
+1 
-9 KAFCQFSGIPE
+9 
-20 LHLPGGPAPRSR
+20 
-32 VPGIV
+32 
-37 RKASMDR
+37 MDR

-50 ATTPVRSEVRDRM
+50 ATTPVRPEVRDRM
-63 IPFFEELYG
+63 LPFFGELFG

-92 KRIADQLGANPAQIV
+92 QRIADQLGASPAQIV
-107 FTSGGT
+107 ITSGGT

-126 AEKGH
+126 AGEGH

-145 VSWLAKKGFDA
+145 VSWLAKKGYDA
-156 SYIPVGS
+156 SYISVGS
-163 SGVVDPDEVKKALR
+163 SGVIDPDDVKKALR

-186 HLNNEIGTIQP
+186 HINNEIGTVQP
-197 VDEIAAITKEAGV
+197 VEEIAAITKEAGV
-210 YFHSDAVQ
+210 YFHTDAVQ
-218 SFGKLPAKVDDLG
+218 SFGKLPTKVDDLG

-273 SGTENIAGVVGFGE
+273 SGTENIAGLVGFGE
-287 AIVQAEAERVDVYDR
+287 AIVRAEAEREQVYSR
-302 LTGLRSK
+302 LVGLRDK
-309 LVKGLTESIPEITI
+309 LVKGLTDQIPEIVI
-323 NGDPDRTFPSTVS
+323 NGDPSRTFPSTVS

-352 MEGIAISTGSACSS
+352 MEGIAVSTGSACSS

-378 GIETVAAQGT
+378 GIETVLAQGT
-388 LRFSMGRGTTEAEID
+388 LRFSMGRGTTEAQID
-403 HLLKVFPPIVE
+403 HLLDVFPPIVE
-414 RLRKMSPLSA
+414 RLRAMSPLSA